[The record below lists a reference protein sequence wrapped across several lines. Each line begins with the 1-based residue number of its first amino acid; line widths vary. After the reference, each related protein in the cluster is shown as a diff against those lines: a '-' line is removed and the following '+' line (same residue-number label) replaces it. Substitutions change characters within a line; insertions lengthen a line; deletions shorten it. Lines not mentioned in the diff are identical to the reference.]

1 MQTYIEMLEQMIQQY
16 VFITN
21 NKEKAD
27 IIKARDV
34 TKNRLIEFKQFITQE
49 IEKIG

>member
-1 MQTYIEMLEQMIQQY
+1 MLEEMIQQY

-21 NKEKAD
+21 NKEKAN
-27 IIKARDV
+27 IIKAREE
-34 TKNRLIEFKQFITQE
+34 TKLKLLKLKEFIGQE

>member
-1 MQTYIEMLEQMIQQY
+1 MLEEMIQQY

-21 NKEKAD
+21 NKEKAN
-27 IIKARDV
+27 IIMAREE
-34 TKNRLIEFKQFITQE
+34 TKSKLIKLKEFISQE